1 MLDLT
6 VGSVAQALGARV
18 QEGAEQP
25 VRRVVM
31 DSRAVV
37 PGDLFVALVGAR
49 TDGHVHLRQA
59 LAQGAVA
66 ALVQPD
72 RGERPDGLPCL
83 VVPDTL
89 KALGALARFHLG
101 RLQAQVVGITGS
113 VGKTT
118 AKDFLFQL
126 LGGAAA
132 KAFAAPASY
141 NSEVGL
147 PLAILGAPLDTKVLV
162 LEYGIN
168 APGEMDVLL
177 SIARPHHAW
186 ITAIGASHLEGLGT
200 IATVASEKGK
210 LAAAVGEFGHAWMP
224 TEIASVMQES
234 SAQWQAD
241 VRLRDPLHDPSIT
254 MHSATPGAWEFTH
267 ARWGR
272 LQLHLHAAHEI
283 VGALMAA
290 DIAATLG
297 VADAEIA
304 KRLPH
309 LTPPGGRL
317 TVTERNGLVILDD
330 AYNANP
336 LSMKAALQVLAQ
348 WPTAG
353 RRIAVLGSMKE
364 LGPSAEELHR
374 QVGVWLLESG
384 CTELIGVG
392 SGGAWIAS
400 GAADAVSCRVVDDAR
415 AAAEI
420 LQQRLQDGSLE
431 AGDVLLLK
439 ASRAEALER
448 ILRHL
453 PQELDPEHAEV
464 QA

>member
-6 VGSVAQALGARV
+6 VGKVAQALGARV
-18 QEGAEQP
+18 QGGMEQP

-49 TDGHVHLRQA
+49 TDGHAHLRQA
-59 LAQGAVA
+59 QAQGAVA

-89 KALGALARFHLG
+89 KALGALARFHLA

-126 LGGAAA
+126 LGGAAQ

-147 PLAILGAPLDTKVLV
+147 PLAILGAPLDTRVLV

-168 APGEMDVLL
+168 APGEMDILL

-186 ITAIGASHLEGLGT
+186 MTAVGASHLEGLGDV
-200 IATVASEKGK
+200 ATVAHEKAK
-210 LAAAVGEFGHAWMP
+210 LAGAVGERGTVWLPHGLQEVLQE
-224 TEIASVMQES
+224 EIPC
-234 SAQWQAD
+234 WQAQL
-241 VRLRDPLHDPSIT
+241 RLRDALADPKIEV
-254 MHSATPGAWEFTH
+254 HSQVPGAW
-267 ARWGR
+267 R
-272 LQLHLHAAHEI
+272 LRHPRYGMLKLALHAAHE
-283 VGALMAA
+283 VQCALTAA
-290 DIAATLG
+290 DLALSLG
-297 VADAEIA
+297 ASKAQIQE
-304 KRLPH
+304 RLPA

-317 TVTERNGLVILDD
+317 SIRHQAGLVFLDD

-336 LSMKAALQVLAQ
+336 LSMQAALKVLCA
-348 WPTAG
+348 WPTEGKRVA
-353 RRIAVLGSMKE
+353 ILGSMKE
-364 LGPSAEELHR
+364 LGPSAESLHKE
-374 QVGVWLLESG
+374 VGAWVRESG
-384 CTELIGVG
+384 CQDLIGVG
-392 SGGAWIAS
+392 SGGAWIAA
-400 GAADAVSCRVVDDAR
+400 GAGDDFPQRVVDDAS
-415 AAAEI
+415 AAAEV
-420 LQQRLQDGSLE
+420 LRQRLQIGSLQP
-431 AGDVLLLK
+431 GDVILLK

-448 ILRHL
+448 ILQDL
-453 PQELDPEHAEV
+453 PETSDSGSQEAE
-464 QA
+464 A

>member
-6 VGSVAQALGARV
+6 VGGVAQALGARV
-18 QEGAEQP
+18 LEGAEQP

-49 TDGHVHLRQA
+49 TDGHAHLRQA

-66 ALVQPD
+66 ALVQQD

-89 KALGALARFHLG
+89 KALGVLARFHLG

-147 PLAILGAPLDTKVLV
+147 PLAILGAPLDTRVLV

-168 APGEMDVLL
+168 APGEMEVLL
-177 SIARPHHAW
+177 NIARPTHAW
-186 ITAIGASHLEGLGT
+186 ITAIGASHLEGLGST
-200 IATVASEKGK
+200 ARVASEKAK
-210 LAAAVGEFGHAWMP
+210 LGGAVAELG
-224 TEIASVMQES
+224 SVWLLSELESVLEKS
-234 SAQWQAD
+234 SAHWQAER
-241 VRLRDPLHDPSIT
+241 RLRNPLDDSSI
-254 MHSATPGAWEFTH
+254 HIQSCTPGAWQLQH
-267 ARWGR
+267 ARWGA
-272 LQLHLHAAHEI
+272 LTLPLHAEHEI
-283 VGALMAA
+283 VSALMAA
-290 DIAATLG
+290 DIAASLG
-297 VADAEIA
+297 VRDEDLAA
-304 KRLPH
+304 RLPH

-317 TVTERNGLVILDD
+317 TVTRRGGLVILDD

-336 LSMKAALQVLAQ
+336 LSMKAALQVLAE
-348 WPTAG
+348 WPTEG
-353 RRIAVLGSMKE
+353 RRIAILGSMKE
-364 LGPSAEELHR
+364 LGPSAEVLHHE
-374 QVGVWLLESG
+374 VGTWVVEAG
-384 CTELIGVG
+384 CSDLIGVG
-392 SGGAWIAS
+392 SGGAWIAA
-400 GAADAVSCRVVDDAR
+400 GAGEDFPHRVVDDAP
-415 AAAEI
+415 AAAQI
-420 LQQRLQDGSLE
+420 LQQRQLDGTLE

-448 ILRHL
+448 VLQHL
-453 PQELDPEHAEV
+453 PQGGDPENAEV
-464 QA
+464 QV